1 LTLQAISNTPYVNT
15 GLPVLAIL
23 VILVGVW
30 IVTGALII
38 SRHPQHPVGW
48 LLCAGLFS
56 PAIDMFAAGYAAY
69 DTYAFSGSL
78 PGVDLALVWLKLGN
92 LGAIGLVAFTLIILL
107 FPDGRLPS
115 PLWSRVSWTA
125 VGTLLL
131 YLPLQASEPGSA
143 DPVFLPIRINP
154 LGVSASLWAFL
165 KPLMW
170 VAFSVLALCYVAAL
184 LSLLFRLGRARGD
197 ERQQIKWLIFP
208 AWLYGIFLPLL
219 FIGTVEGDE
228 VILRIGLAL
237 GQLAAAGII
246 IAIAFAIFKY
256 RLYDIDIIINKTLV
270 YGALTATLALVY
282 FMSVVLLQQIFP
294 AESPISIVLSTLAI
308 AALFSPLRRRI
319 QNAIDKRFYRRKYDA
334 QQTLTAFGVKMRDEV
349 ELDRISETLLAVVDE
364 TMQPAHA
371 SLWFRKLE

>member
-1 LTLQAISNTPYVNT
+1 
-15 GLPVLAIL
+15 
-23 VILVGVW
+23 
-30 IVTGALII
+30 
-38 SRHPQHPVGW
+38 
-48 LLCAGLFS
+48 
-56 PAIDMFAAGYAAY
+56 
-69 DTYAFSGSL
+69 
-78 PGVDLALVWLKLGN
+78 
-92 LGAIGLVAFTLIILL
+92 
-107 FPDGRLPS
+107 
-115 PLWSRVSWTA
+115 
-125 VGTLLL
+125 
-131 YLPLQASEPGSA
+131 
-143 DPVFLPIRINP
+143 
-154 LGVSASLWAFL
+154 
-165 KPLMW
+165 
-170 VAFSVLALCYVAAL
+170 
-184 LSLLFRLGRARGD
+184 
-197 ERQQIKWLIFP
+197 
-208 AWLYGIFLPLL
+208 LPLL